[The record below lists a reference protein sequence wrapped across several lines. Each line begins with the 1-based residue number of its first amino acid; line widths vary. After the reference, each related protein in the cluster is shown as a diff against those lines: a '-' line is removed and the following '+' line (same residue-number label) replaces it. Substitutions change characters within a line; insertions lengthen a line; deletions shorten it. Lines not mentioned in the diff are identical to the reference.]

1 MNECSGKGTNTN
13 GGRPTMCGQRCT
25 DTRFAVCLDAL
36 VTEVLFRIFCVINNC
51 AKNGVKLMAIPGVS
65 DFGWTSGM
73 VRRIRDVAVHP
84 GGAVRC
90 TGRSRVCSARVLLK
104 RQVVAGC
111 SVKYR
116 RKAGFPV

>member
-1 MNECSGKGTNTN
+1 
-13 GGRPTMCGQRCT
+13 MCGQRCT

-65 DFGWTSGM
+65 DFGWTSGGRIGM
-73 VRRIRDVAVHP
+73 ARRIPDAVVHP
-84 GGAVRC
+84 AGAEHP
-90 TGRSRVCSARVLLK
+90 TGSGYGSRKCSARVLVK
-104 RQVVAGC
+104 RQVAGC